1 MIPRPR
7 KVDASSFAT
16 ANGLVTIDTANK
28 WSSGKK
34 FSTANKAKTSICQQ
48 DREEAKKLLNFE
60 QVSAGEQTLSES
72 FVHGTEKLS
81 PIKQRG
87 DRTDLVSVKTVGA
100 FALLTDRSNGRKIIE

>member
-16 ANGLVTIDTANK
+16 AKSIVTIDTANK

-34 FSTANKAKTSICQQ
+34 YSTTNKAKTDICQH
-48 DREEAKKLLNFE
+48 EEIKQQLNFDE
-60 QVSAGEQTLSES
+60 QASAGEQTLSES
-72 FVHGTEKLS
+72 FVHGTQKLS

-87 DRTDLVSVKTVGA
+87 DKTDLVNVKTVGA
-100 FALLTDRSNGRKIIE
+100 FALLTDRSNGRKVIE